1 MVTFKLND
9 EFMFGTATASTQI
22 EGGDTGNT
30 WYKWCQEGRIKD
42 SSSCIT
48 ACDHWNRVEE
58 DTELLKN
65 LGVQTHRMSLE
76 WSRIE
81 PSRGKFSDDAM
92 KHYRDEIKLLVE
104 NNIKPLVTLHHFS
117 EPIWFHEMGGWKKT
131 GNADIFIEYVKYVVE
146 NLGDLVSDWVTF
158 NEPNVYVDFGYV
170 IGIFPPGER
179 SLSEGLKVTAELI
192 NTHVKLYRL
201 IHRIRRERKF
211 AGRTMVGT
219 AMHLRIFDGISST
232 GKMIAKV
239 VDYLF
244 NEMFMEGMTTGHMMF
259 PLSKKGSSH
268 KKGRYA
274 DFLGINY
281 YTRNIVEFVFDPSL
295 YFHEL
300 VCDKDL
306 TKSDLGWDIYP
317 EGIYKVCKRY
327 YKKYKLPIYITE
339 NGISD
344 KNDTKRPSFIASHL
358 AYIAKAIKEGI
369 PIERY
374 YYWTLMDN
382 FEWLEGESTD
392 FGLYDCNFRTQER
405 IPRKSVRLYEQI
417 CRRKELTAEM
427 IEDFKKYS
435 GITIETIR

>member
-30 WYKWCQEGRIKD
+30 WYKWCEEGRIKD

-58 DTELLKN
+58 DTELLKD

-81 PSRGKFSDDAM
+81 PSRGQFSEEAM
-92 KHYRDEIKLLVE
+92 KHYRDEIKLLVDS
-104 NNIKPLVTLHHFS
+104 NIKPLVTLHHFS
-117 EPIWFHEMGGWKKT
+117 EPIWFHDMGGWKKP
-131 GNADIFIEYVKYVVE
+131 GNADIFIEYAKYVVE

-179 SLSEGLKVTAELI
+179 SLSDGLKVTAELI
-192 NTHVKLYRL
+192 NTHVKLYNL
-201 IHRIRRERKF
+201 IHKIRKQREFK
-211 AGRTMVGT
+211 GKTMVGT
-219 AMHLRIFDGISST
+219 AMHLRIFDGISTT

-244 NEMFMEGMTTGHMMF
+244 NEMFMEGMTLGRLMF
-259 PLSKKGSSH
+259 PLSQKGSTH

-317 EGIYKVCKRY
+317 EGIYKVCKKY
-327 YKKYKLPIYITE
+327 YEKYKLPIYITE

-344 KNDTKRPSFIASHL
+344 KNDNKRPDFIANHL
-358 AYIAKAIKEGI
+358 SYISKAIKEGI

-382 FEWLEGESTD
+382 FEWLEGESTN

-405 IPRKSVRLYEQI
+405 TPRKSARLYAQI
-417 CRRKELTAEM
+417 CRRKELTEEM
-427 IEDFKKYS
+427 IEDFKNY
-435 GITIETIR
+435 GRTTIKTIR